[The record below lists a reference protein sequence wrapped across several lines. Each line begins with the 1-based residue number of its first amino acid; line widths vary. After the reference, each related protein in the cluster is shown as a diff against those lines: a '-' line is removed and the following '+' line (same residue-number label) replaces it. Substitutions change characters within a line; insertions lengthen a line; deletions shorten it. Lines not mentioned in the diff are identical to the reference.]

1 VPDGTAGGGEVVRV
15 PRKAK
20 VALIVG
26 LVAVLVGAPAGVG
39 YAAYQQ
45 DASLRGRLPAGSVV
59 GGVDVSKL
67 DRTAAT
73 AKVRAAV
80 ERDFDRNVT
89 VEIAGREYT
98 TSLRALGVSSDVDKA
113 VARAF
118 HTASSGNWLTRG
130 WHRLVDGSSAPHEDV
145 AVTDYAAARLSTL
158 VDKAAAEVSYPAT
171 NATVRSAGGWLAFT
185 PSKAGRTIDRQAAVA
200 AFRNALA
207 DGGRRVLPTVAVTAA
222 VPSVGTAILVR
233 AGENKLYLYQ
243 HGKIT
248 KTFGVATG
256 SPRYPTPFGRYEV
269 TLKRYLPTWV
279 NPHSIWSRGE
289 PERIGPGPNNPL
301 GTRALN
307 LSAPGI
313 RIHGTPADRSIGYS
327 VSHGCIRMH
336 MPDVEA
342 LYPLVPKGAP
352 VFIVKAGPPRF
363 KTAPVDP
370 SVAHVADGG

>member
-1 VPDGTAGGGEVVRV
+1 LVEANVVRV

-45 DASLRGRLPAGSVV
+45 DASLRGLLPAGSVV
-59 GGVDVSKL
+59 GGVTVGKL
-67 DRTAAT
+67 DRAAAT

-80 ERDFDRNVT
+80 ERDFDRTVT
-89 VEIAGREYT
+89 VEVAGRAYR
-98 TSLRALGVSSDVDKA
+98 TSLRALGVTSDVDKA

-118 HTASSGNWLTRG
+118 HTASTGNWLTRG
-130 WHRLVDGSSAPHEDV
+130 WRRLVDGSSAPHEDV
-145 AVTDYAAARLSTL
+145 HVTDYAAARLAAL

-171 NATVRSAGGWLAFT
+171 NAAVRSAGGWLAFT
-185 PSKAGRTIDRQAAVA
+185 PAKNGRTIDKQAAVA
-200 AFRNALA
+200 AFKNALA
-207 DGGRRVLPTVAVTAA
+207 DGGSRSVPTVAVAPA
-222 VPSVGTAILVR
+222 VREVGAAILVR
-233 AGENKLYLYQ
+233 TGENKLYLYQ
-243 HGKIT
+243 HGKLT

-256 SPRYPTPFGRYEV
+256 SPRYPTPYGRFEV
-269 TLKRYLPTWV
+269 VLKRYLPTWV

-289 PERIGPGPNNPL
+289 PESIGPGPNNPL
-301 GTRALN
+301 GTRAMN

-313 RIHGTPADRSIGYS
+313 RIHGTPSDRSIGYS

-336 MPDVEA
+336 MRDVEA

-352 VFIVKAGPPRF
+352 VFIVKAGPPRS
-363 KTAPVDP
+363 KPAVTPTGPA
-370 SVAHVADGG
+370 AVADGG

>member
-1 VPDGTAGGGEVVRV
+1 MVRV

-45 DASLRGRLPAGSVV
+45 DASLRGLLPKGSVV
-59 GGVDVSKL
+59 AGVAVGRL
-67 DRTAAT
+67 DRAAAL

-80 ERDFDRNVT
+80 EKDFDRTVT
-89 VEIAGREYT
+89 VAIAGHAYR
-98 TSLRALGVSSDVDKA
+98 TSLRALGVRSDVDKA

-145 AVTDYAAARLSTL
+145 NVTDYAPARLALL

-185 PSKAGRTIDRQAAVA
+185 PAKNGRTIDKQAAVA
-200 AFRNALA
+200 AFRGALA
-207 DGGRRVLPTVAVTAA
+207 DGRDRTLPTVAVAPA
-222 VPSVGTAILVR
+222 VREVGTAILVR
-233 AGENKLYLYQ
+233 TGENKLYLYQ
-243 HGKIT
+243 HGTIT

-256 SPRYPTPFGRYEV
+256 SPRYPTPYGRYEV

-279 NPHSIWSRGE
+279 NPHSAWSRGE

-301 GTRALN
+301 GTRAMN

-342 LYPLVPKGAP
+342 LYPLVPKGAA

-363 KTAPVDP
+363 KTAPADTG
-370 SVAHVADGG
+370 VAHVADGG